1 MAKGGGKGAQ
11 ETFQKLLK
19 CHVATS
25 QIAKILTLSFNVPCG
40 LIERVLKEARDK
52 RAALVACTRKKRE
65 REGEGSG
72 ESAGAVMARTLT
84 LRRSQGRAGQGEAR
98 SKSRSQSGANPI
110 HKSLSSP
117 LSLPQRTAI
126 QRANDSLTRDIFGWQ
141 IRWEAEAEPD
151 SVLAIT
157 STITTH
163 GAAGRRSRV

>member
-1 MAKGGGKGAQ
+1 MAKGGGKGGQ

-65 REGEGSG
+65 GEGSG

-84 LRRSQGRAGQGEAR
+84 LRRSQGRAGRGEAR
-98 SKSRSQSGANPI
+98 SRSQSGANPI

-117 LSLPQRTAI
+117 LCLPQRTAI

-163 GAAGRRSRV
+163 GAAGRRS